1 MNDAELVRRYTEEFK
16 NHSNFDVVDE
26 VCSENFV
33 HHLPIPGIPE
43 GRAGFKALGQF
54 VTGAIGDITV
64 TIELIVAD
72 DGIVANRNR
81 ARGTRKADG
90 KEMNWIEHE
99 FWRVENGRLAE
110 QWSVADGLDIG

>member
-1 MNDAELVRRYTEEFK
+1 MPSWCAGTPRNSRTTAISTSSTRFARR
-16 NHSNFDVVDE
+16 
-26 VCSENFV
+26 NFV
-33 HHLPIPGIPE
+33 HHLPIPGLPE

-110 QWSVADGLDIG
+110 QWSVSDGLDIG

>member
-1 MNDAELVRRYTEEFK
+1 MPTWCVGIPRNSRTTAISTSSTRFARR
-16 NHSNFDVVDE
+16 
-26 VCSENFV
+26 NFV
-33 HHLPIPGIPE
+33 HHLPIPGLPE

-64 TIELIVAD
+64 TIELIVA
-72 DGIVANRNR
+72 NRNR
-81 ARGTRKADG
+81 AHGTRKADG

-110 QWSVADGLDIG
+110 PWSVADGLDLG

>member
-1 MNDAELVRRYTEEFK
+1 MPSWCAGTPRNSRTTAISTSSTRFARR
-16 NHSNFDVVDE
+16 
-26 VCSENFV
+26 NFV
-33 HHLPIPGIPE
+33 HHIPIPGLPE

-64 TIELIVAD
+64 TIELIVA
-72 DGIVANRNR
+72 NRNR
-81 ARGTRKADG
+81 AHGTRKADG

-99 FWRVENGRLAE
+99 FWRVENGQLAE

>member
-1 MNDAELVRRYTEEFK
+1 MSNAELVRKYTEEFK
-16 NHSNFDVVDE
+16 NYSNFDIVDE

-33 HHLPIPGIPE
+33 HHLPIPGLPE

-72 DGIVANRNR
+72 DGLVANSSGVNVV
-81 ARGTRKADG
+81 AAAPVGRGVRS
-90 KEMNWIEHE
+90 IERH
-99 FWRVENGRLAE
+99 RGVLG
-110 QWSVADGLDIG
+110 G

>member
-1 MNDAELVRRYTEEFK
+1 MSNAELVRKYTEEFK
-16 NHSNFDVVDE
+16 NHNNFDVVDE
-26 VCSENFV
+26 VFSENFV

-64 TIELIVAD
+64 TIELIAD
-72 DGIVANRNR
+72 ADGLVANRNR
-81 ARGTRKADG
+81 AKGTRKADG

-99 FWRVENGRLAE
+99 FWRVENGLLAE
-110 QWSVADGLDIG
+110 QWSVAEGLDIG

>member
-1 MNDAELVRRYTEEFK
+1 MSNAELVRKYTEEFK
-16 NHSNFDVVDE
+16 NRNNFDVVDE
-26 VCSENFV
+26 VFSKNFV

-64 TIELIVAD
+64 TIDLIVAG
-72 DGIVANRNR
+72 DGLVANRNR

-99 FWRVENGRLAE
+99 FWRVENGLLAE
-110 QWSVADGLDIG
+110 QWSVAEGLDIG

>member
-1 MNDAELVRRYTEEFK
+1 MPTWCVGIPRNSRTTAISTSSTRFARR
-16 NHSNFDVVDE
+16 
-26 VCSENFV
+26 NFV
-33 HHLPIPGIPE
+33 HHLPIPGLPE

-64 TIELIVAD
+64 TIELIVA
-72 DGIVANRNR
+72 NRNR
-81 ARGTRKADG
+81 AHGTRKADG

>member
-1 MNDAELVRRYTEEFK
+1 MPSWCAGTPRNSRTTAISTSSTRFSRRTSSTTSRFLASPK
-16 NHSNFDVVDE
+16 
-26 VCSENFV
+26 
-33 HHLPIPGIPE
+33 

-54 VTGAIGDITV
+54 VTGAIGGITV

-72 DGIVANRNR
+72 DGLVANRNR
-81 ARGTRKADG
+81 AHGTRKADG